1 MPEAF
6 NITSDWPRIAEIAGN
21 AILFYVMIIVM
32 VRLVGKR
39 TTSQL
44 NNFDWIINVTVGSLA
59 ASGIL
64 LKNVATLD
72 ALVAIAV
79 LALCQYATTRLVWHS
94 RRLAHVVKAEPTLLT
109 HKGKFLRDAM
119 KRTRITEEEIKSAL
133 REHGITKNDGA
144 NWVVLETNGNLSVVP
159 RQEIKWEEAETL
171 SDVRAPNRMPG
182 R

>member
-1 MPEAF
+1 
-6 NITSDWPRIAEIAGN
+6 
-21 AILFYVMIIVM
+21 
-32 VRLVGKR
+32 
-39 TTSQL
+39 
-44 NNFDWIINVTVGSLA
+44 
-59 ASGIL
+59 
-64 LKNVATLD
+64 
-72 ALVAIAV
+72 
-79 LALCQYATTRLVWHS
+79 
-94 RRLAHVVKAEPTLLT
+94 
-109 HKGKFLRDAM
+109 M